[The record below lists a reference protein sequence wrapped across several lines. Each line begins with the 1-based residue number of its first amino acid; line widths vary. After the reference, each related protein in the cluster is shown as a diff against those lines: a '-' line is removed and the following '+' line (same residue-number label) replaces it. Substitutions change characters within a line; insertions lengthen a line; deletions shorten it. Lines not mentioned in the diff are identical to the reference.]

1 MQKFKMLIL
10 SAIIGTSLSGCQLLT
25 SSVDLAADTILASV
39 EVDAMQTDLG
49 NYVDNQTALEEV
61 DALQADILETLTTGN
76 GAEYLF
82 SYQGRALIAYA
93 TLRDEALSRWDELSE
108 EQQTNLID
116 LDNQLIALNDEF
128 NSMKDST
135 SFTTEILDILYR
147 ATILMS
153 YYKAI

>member
-1 MQKFKMLIL
+1 MNIKTIALFSGL
-10 SAIIGTSLSGCQLLT
+10 AIGLSGCQLLT
-25 SSVDLAADTILASV
+25 TSVDLAADTILASV
-39 EVDAMQTDLG
+39 EVDEMQTKLG

-82 SYQGRALIAYA
+82 SYQGRALVAYA
-93 TLRDEALSRWDELSE
+93 TLRDEALNRWDELSA
-108 EQQTNLID
+108 EQQNNLID

-128 NSMKDST
+128 DAAKESAG
-135 SFTTEILDILYR
+135 FTTEILDILYR
-147 ATILMS
+147 AAILMS

>member
-1 MQKFKMLIL
+1 MNIKTIALFSGL
-10 SAIIGTSLSGCQLLT
+10 AIGLSGCQLLT
-25 SSVDLAADTILASV
+25 TSVDLAADTILASV
-39 EVDAMQTDLG
+39 EVDEMQTKLG

-82 SYQGRALIAYA
+82 SYQGRALVAYA
-93 TLRDEALSRWDELSE
+93 TLRDEALSRWNELST
-108 EQQTNLID
+108 EQQANLVD

-128 NSMKDST
+128 NATKESAG
-135 SFTTEILDILYR
+135 FTTEILDILYR
-147 ATILMS
+147 AAILMT